1 MGLAVTIITI
11 CRYGGGVAFEMRPF
25 RARGFLLLRF
35 VALAVAL
42 PFFKLGE
49 AREG

>member
-1 MGLAVTIITI
+1 MAAGWHLKCGLFV
-11 CRYGGGVAFEMRPF
+11 RV
-25 RARGFLLLRF
+25 GFLLLRF

-49 AREG
+49 VRES